1 MTRSTETQVAA
12 SALGLPSDRPPV
24 GRFFMLFCALLAL
37 ALGLAV
43 LSEAGAATD
52 VNAPAVGES
61 HGEARAETSQ
71 QGPVN

>member
-1 MTRSTETQVAA
+1 MTQSTETQVAA
-12 SALGLPSDRPPV
+12 PALGLASDRPPV

-52 VNAPAVGES
+52 VKPSAVD
-61 HGEARAETSQ
+61 EASAVVTQHDNDR
-71 QGPVN
+71 

>member
-1 MTRSTETQVAA
+1 MTRSIDTQVA
-12 SALGLPSDRPPV
+12 GLAPGHVSDRPPV

-52 VNAPAVGES
+52 VDLSAVDEQRAQAPQDDNG
-61 HGEARAETSQ
+61 R
-71 QGPVN
+71 

>member
-12 SALGLPSDRPPV
+12 PALGLASDRPPV

-43 LSEAGAATD
+43 LSEAGAASEES
-52 VNAPAVGES
+52 AVT
-61 HGEARAETSQ
+61 EARAEGSQ
-71 QGPVN
+71 QGSSR